1 MPVSD
6 RKARNVARLRELRGV
21 IVPLVTPVD
30 ENGKVDEASVARLLD
45 TLHGSVDGFMPA
57 LSSGEGWKLSLTQ
70 WMDMVGYTV
79 RHARGLPV
87 LAGAE
92 LGFAPLIVGRSEL
105 AASLGADAVV
115 VPPPFTKT
123 DSDQLG
129 FVEHVR
135 AVERASDL
143 PIFLYCE
150 NEVSGWSLDAAE
162 LAQACALPSVIG
174 VKESSADEEFTRRV
188 LASDPGVPVFQGW
201 EHLITK
207 VAGIA
212 GFIGSLANLEPEA
225 CRAALADPDGV
236 QQARVDELSRRYKL
250 DAEDW
255 YVHIKKEL
263 AARGVIG
270 TGLPVD

>member
-6 RKARNVARLRELRGV
+6 QKTRNVARLRELTGV

-30 ENGKVDEASVARLLD
+30 DNGKVDEASVARLLD

-70 WMDMVGYTV
+70 WMDMVRYTV

-92 LGFAPLIVGRSEL
+92 LGFAPLIAGRSEL
-105 AASLGADAVV
+105 AASLGADAIV
-115 VPPPFTKT
+115 VPPPFSKT
-123 DSDQLG
+123 ESNQLG
-129 FVEHVR
+129 FVEHVH
-135 AVERASDL
+135 AVERDSDL

-162 LAQACALPSVIG
+162 LAQVCALPSVIG
-174 VKESSADEEFTRRV
+174 VKESSADEDFTRRL
-188 LASDPGVPVFQGW
+188 LACDPGVPVFQGW

-207 VAGIA
+207 VTKTA

-225 CRAALADPDGV
+225 CRAALAHPDGV
-236 QQARVDELSRRYKL
+236 RQARVDELSRRYKL
-250 DAEDW
+250 DTEDW